1 MVPEIFTP
9 VHLVAESSNQPMVE
23 LTGQTS
29 TQVSLTSGLLQL
41 LQMATYTQ
49 ALMVQEFLNQLIMA
63 QLGQT
68 PMLVRHL
75 FME

>member
-9 VHLVAESSNQPMVE
+9 VHLVAESLNQPMVE